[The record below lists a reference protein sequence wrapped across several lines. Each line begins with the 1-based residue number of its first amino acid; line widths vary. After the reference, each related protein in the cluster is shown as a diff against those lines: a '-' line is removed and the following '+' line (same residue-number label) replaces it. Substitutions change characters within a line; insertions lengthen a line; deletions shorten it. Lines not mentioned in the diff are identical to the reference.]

1 MLSHRCAPND
11 APRSQLEGIVAA
23 LDVVAQPPRDVRQA
37 KRFVV
42 EHFRQVG
49 KKKKKG
55 QKACFHDE
63 EHEIIRMGVHVVV
76 HVFVVGRCRV

>member
-11 APRSQLEGIVAA
+11 APSSQLEGIVAA

-49 KKKKKG
+49 
-55 QKACFHDE
+55 QKSCFHDE

>member
-49 KKKKKG
+49 